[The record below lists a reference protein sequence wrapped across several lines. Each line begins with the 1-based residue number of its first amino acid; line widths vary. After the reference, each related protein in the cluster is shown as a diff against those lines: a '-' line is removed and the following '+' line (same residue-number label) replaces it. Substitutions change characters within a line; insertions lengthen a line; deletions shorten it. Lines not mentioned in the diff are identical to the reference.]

1 MTNHY
6 IKKNVSFKEFKMHE
20 YIYQLSKDPIS
31 RGILHVPEIIHYD
44 ISEKT
49 LIMEDIGFMNLADF
63 YGEDERHIEP
73 SLFARIREIV
83 KLLYNNHVVYPDITG
98 YNFIEKESINNG
110 SINNGSINNGNKL
123 WIIDFGHADFKTHA
137 KDSFVERFISDEKYN
152 RWNPWYKWSEAIR

>member
-44 ISEKT
+44 IAEKT

-63 YGEDERHIEP
+63 YGEDESNIEAP
-73 SLFARIREIV
+73 LFARIREII
-83 KLLYNNHVVYPDITG
+83 KFLYNNHVVYPDITG
-98 YNFIEKESINNG
+98 YNFIEKDS
-110 SINNGSINNGNKL
+110 KL
-123 WIIDFGHADFKTHA
+123 WLIDFGDADFKTHA
-137 KDSFVERFISDEKYN
+137 KDTFVERFIRDEKYN
-152 RWNPWYKWSEAIR
+152 KWNPWYK